1 MNFKKCW
8 VQGRIGLPSVI
19 MAFVAIAGLTLFSGC
34 EPASTKTASTTSA
47 STTSA
52 STNSAS
58 TTTKTTADA
67 HNHAHG
73 DEGEHG
79 GHLVHLEPSGEHA
92 EWLHDDEKGT
102 VTVFMEEAVSEG
114 AKVDSVRVDLEVTGN
129 LKKMYQLDAS
139 SDEHKIANSVFTIKS
154 PELVTALGVGEGVKA
169 TLVVTIDG
177 KEQSCKLEH
186 DHGHD
191 HDHDH

>member
-1 MNFKKCW
+1 MNFKKCS

-34 EPASTKTASTTSA
+34 EPASTQTASTASA
-47 STTSA
+47 STESA
-52 STNSAS
+52 PS
-58 TTTKTTADA
+58 TTKTTAEA
-67 HNHAHG
+67 HNHSHG

-92 EWLHDDEKGT
+92 EWSHDDEKGT
-102 VTVFMEEAVSEG
+102 VTVYMEEAVSEG
-114 AKVDSVRVDLEVTGN
+114 AKVDSVRIDLEVTGN
-129 LKKMYQLDAS
+129 PKKTYLLDSS

-191 HDHDH
+191 HDH